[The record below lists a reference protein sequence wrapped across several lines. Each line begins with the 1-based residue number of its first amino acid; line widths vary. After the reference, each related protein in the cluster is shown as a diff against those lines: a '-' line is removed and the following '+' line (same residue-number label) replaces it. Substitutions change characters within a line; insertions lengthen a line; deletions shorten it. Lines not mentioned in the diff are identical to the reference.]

1 MINGQ
6 DFNNI
11 MTAMVPLYFAMFL
24 AYASIKWWKIFTPD
38 QCAGINRFVAIYLVP
53 FLSFQFIS
61 KNNPYTMN
69 FRFLAADTL
78 QKIIVLFLLI
88 LWVKFTKTGS
98 FEWLITLFSLSTLPN
113 TLVIGIPFLKAM
125 YGNFAADLMV
135 QVVALQ
141 VIFWYTLLIF
151 LFELRGARMLI
162 MEHFPES
169 GGNIVSI
176 KVDSDVV
183 SLDGQDVL
191 ETSADVG
198 DDGKLHVTVRK
209 SNVSRRS
216 LEVGSLSG
224 AEIYSL
230 RSSVIQTPRPSNF
243 DQSGFYS
250 IMGFPGGRLSNFGP
264 ARVSNFEGDT
274 ASIYLNKSSSRSGL
288 YHAAQNV
295 TKSLS
300 SGSTKDQRQPQK
312 SKLQKNSWLNKSD
325 QDAQMFARSTSAPI
339 ASKGGHTNLRARAE
353 QHDTK
358 EIRRFPQNGK
368 IGELEVFVS
377 EPGGDNKIIKHG
389 YDSGAE
395 NHPNMVETMTD
406 GNTKQFPSATV
417 MIRLILRMVLRKVL
431 RNPSTY
437 ASVIGISWSLV
448 SFRLQVEMPKIIA
461 NSISLISD
469 GGLGMAMF
477 SVGLFMA
484 LQPKLIACGA
494 SKAMLAMI
502 VKFLIGPFVIVI
514 TSLIVGIRGTLLQ
527 VSIVQ
532 ASLSVAIVP
541 FVFAKEY
548 NVHPTILSTS
558 LIFGMLITV
567 PITLCYY
574 IVLELLI

>member
-6 DFNNI
+6 DFNTI
-11 MTAMVPLYFAMFL
+11 VTTMVPLYFAMFL
-24 AYASIKWWKIFTPD
+24 AYASVKWWKIFTPD
-38 QCAGINRFVAIYLVP
+38 QCAGINRFVAIYLIP

-69 FRFLAADTL
+69 FRFLAADAL
-78 QKIIVLFLLI
+78 QKIVMLFLLI

-113 TLVIGIPFLKAM
+113 TLVIGIPLLKAM
-125 YGNFAADLMV
+125 YGDFAADLMV

-162 MEHFPES
+162 MEQFPES

-191 ETSADVG
+191 ETSADIG

-209 SNVSRRS
+209 SNVFRRS
-216 LEVGSLSG
+216 YEVGSLSG

-377 EPGGDNKIIKHG
+377 EPGGDNEIIKHG
-389 YDSGAE
+389 YDSGTDQ
-395 NHPNMVETMTD
+395 NHPNMVETMAD
-406 GNTKQFPSATV
+406 RNTKQLPSATV

-431 RNPSTY
+431 RNPST
-437 ASVIGISWSLV
+437 
-448 SFRLQVEMPKIIA
+448 LQVEMPKIIA

-484 LQPKLIACGA
+484 LQPKLIACGT
-494 SKAMLAMI
+494 SKALLAMI
-502 VKFLIGPFVIVI
+502 VKFLIGPLVIVI